1 MIDNMALTCFLQD
14 FVTLFVFVLQCLL
27 PTFLPIEPTSIWMSH
42 TTISCMVKFLLL
54 HSFLFVALPSF
65 PLCHCLSLFFFV
77 LFHCRSSFTNPSIQ
91 SIQSIYSFIH
101 SSIHLC
107 TYLSIYHLFKY
118 LHTTNFC
125 FASFP

>member
-1 MIDNMALTCFLQD
+1 MIDNMSLTCFLQD

-54 HSFLFVALPSF
+54 HSFVCCPSF
-65 PLCHCLSLFFFV
+65 FPSLSLSLFVFLCTLSLPFV
-77 LFHCRSSFTNPSIQ
+77 IHKSIH
-91 SIQSIYSFIH
+91 SVHSVHLFIH